1 MVFNTGAAL
10 LDAIVLAVVSKEP
23 EGTYG
28 YKITQEVRQVIELS
42 ESTLYPVLRRL
53 QKDDCLAVYDME
65 CAGRNR
71 RYYKVTEKGMAQ
83 LALYEE
89 EWKKYSAKITGMFE
103 EVLINEQTGIYES
116 AGNAP
121 FGHFPGRTG

>member
-53 QKDDCLAVYDME
+53 QRDGCLSVYDQ
-65 CAGRNR
+65 AYQGRNR
-71 RYYKVTEKGMAQ
+71 RYYAITDQGRLSLDA
-83 LALYEE
+83 YRS
-89 EWKKYSAKITGMFE
+89 EWTAYRSRVERLLLKRREG
-103 EVLINEQTGIYES
+103 EVLG
-116 AGNAP
+116 A
-121 FGHFPGRTG
+121 